1 MLEAWTELSPDGKSL
16 LLKRFMPDGPEDL
29 ADDSPP
35 ALLLGYWVNR
45 YVTGSE
51 VDIAAPNANIVTLQ
65 HVWM

>member
-1 MLEAWTELSPDGKSL
+1 
-16 LLKRFMPDGPEDL
+16 MPDGPEDL

-51 VDIAAPNANIVTLQ
+51 VDNAAPNANIVTLQ